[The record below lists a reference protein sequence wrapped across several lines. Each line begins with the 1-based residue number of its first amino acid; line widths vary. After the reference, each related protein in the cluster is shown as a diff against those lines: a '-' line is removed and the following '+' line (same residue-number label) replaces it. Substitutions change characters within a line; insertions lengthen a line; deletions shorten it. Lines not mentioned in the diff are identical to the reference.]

1 MDESAYHKL
10 VAKAFRRIEDALEDV
25 DPDVVDASSTGD
37 VFTLTFGSGVRCVLN
52 TQRPV
57 RQLWMAARDSAWHFD
72 YDPAQDRWTDDRG
85 RGLELF
91 ATLAQV
97 IAEQSGQRIVI

>member
-1 MDESAYHKL
+1 MDESAYQQL
-10 VAKAFRRIEDALEDV
+10 VAKAFRRIEDALEPV
-25 DPDVVDASSTGD
+25 DPDAVDASSTGD
-37 VFTLTFGSGVRCVLN
+37 VLTLTFASGVRCVLN

-72 YDPAQDRWTDDRG
+72 YDPAQGRWTDDRG

-97 IAEQSGQRIVI
+97 IAEQSGLHIEI

>member
-1 MDESAYHKL
+1 MEESDYHKL

-25 DPDVVDASSTGD
+25 DPDVVDSTGTGD
-37 VFTLTFGSGVRCVLN
+37 VLTLTFASGVRCVLN

-72 YDPAQDRWTDDRG
+72 YDPASERWTDDRG

-91 ATLAQV
+91 ATLGRV
-97 IAEQSGQRIVI
+97 IAEQSGLHVEI